1 MTAQDIIEHYKLSPH
16 PEGGF
21 YRRTYAAK
29 INTDF
34 RNLSRPVS
42 TAILF
47 LLREGQYSRLHRLPQ
62 DEMWHFYLGGPL
74 RLVSIGERG
83 EVSEVILGPNILG
96 GECLQYLVPAGF
108 WFGATPVSGS
118 AYSLVGCTV
127 SPGFCMEELEF
138 LDPDEL
144 LRLFPGAKETIQE
157 FS

>member
-83 EVSEVILGPNILG
+83 EVSEVILGPK
-96 GECLQYLVPAGF
+96 
-108 WFGATPVSGS
+108 S
-118 AYSLVGCTV
+118 
-127 SPGFCMEELEF
+127 
-138 LDPDEL
+138 
-144 LRLFPGAKETIQE
+144 
-157 FS
+157 